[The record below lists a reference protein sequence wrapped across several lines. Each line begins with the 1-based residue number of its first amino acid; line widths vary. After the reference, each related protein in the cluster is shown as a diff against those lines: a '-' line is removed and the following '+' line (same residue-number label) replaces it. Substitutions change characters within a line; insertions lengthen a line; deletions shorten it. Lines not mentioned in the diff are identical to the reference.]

1 MTAHPITLFLQLVV
15 CSAICGAVG
24 YRIGLLPDSGGEN
37 CAAVVLWVL
46 ALIGI
51 VMGLVL
57 SIDGGKKAEHLIARL
72 TFWCGT
78 ALVVGHFIGAW
89 P

>member
-1 MTAHPITLFLQLVV
+1 MIAHPITLFLQLVV

-24 YRIGLLPDSGGEN
+24 YRIGLMPDTFGEDF
-37 CAAVVLWVL
+37 ASVVLWVL

-57 SIDGGKKAEHLIARL
+57 SIDGGNESDRLAARL